1 MDISRAIA
9 QINPQSTY
17 LLTHS
22 NATSW
27 KDILEWY
34 GPGEKPTPEQLEAA
48 WQEVLAQE
56 TKDKVAVE
64 KIITSAKTA
73 EGKDVNALTA
83 TERNALVGLL
93 LLHAGAVDP
102 GGRVRPVREWA
113 GSNPVWDDDE

>member
-9 QINPQSTY
+9 QINPQLTY
-17 LLTHS
+17 LLTNS

-56 TKDKVAVE
+56 AKDKTAAE
-64 KIITSAKTA
+64 KIVASAKAA
-73 EGKDVNALTA
+73 EGKNINALSA

-93 LLHAGAVDP
+93 LIRAGAVDQD
-102 GGRVRPVREWA
+102 GKMRSVREWA
-113 GSNPVWDDDE
+113 GSNPLWNDDE